1 MNARP
6 ALDDRCLELLRS
18 LHPGRRVSEAQL
30 RSWLSVPES
39 PADVH
44 AALEA
49 LREARL
55 AQRWKSKPDL
65 WAAIPPAQRAES
77 ARRSGAVLC
86 HRRPLTHAD
95 LDAVDAFR
103 TFLAQKGPRR

>member
-1 MNARP
+1 MTAP

-18 LHPGRRVSEAQL
+18 LHPGRRVTAAQL
-30 RSWLSVPES
+30 RGWLSVPES
-39 PADVH
+39 QRDVD

-49 LREARL
+49 LHAARL

-65 WAAIPPAQRAES
+65 WAAIPAERRAES